1 MPDDRRQSA
10 ARHTLRQERP
20 TEMRWVIS
28 ALLVLGL
35 VPRAFAA
42 DLDVDALRGS
52 EPVGPALF
60 TNWSGFY
67 VGGQGS
73 YANTTADFS
82 GATSPI
88 IASSLIELALE
99 EDVGVSNWPLLGPGS
114 SHAAGFGGFV
124 GYNMQYQD
132 LVVGVEGN
140 YTHSN
145 ATVSASQSPI
155 LNRLVSAGGL
165 PYDVN
170 VSGTGTL
177 TINDVGE
184 LRLRAGY
191 ILNNFLPYGFV
202 GFALATANYQVTSC
216 VYGQQ
221 DPSGINV
228 PTGCGQ
234 QQTFTPC
241 ATPAQP
247 SCVGFAFPNSAS
259 KTDALLYGFSVGG
272 GLDYA
277 MTRNFFLRG
286 EFEYLQFDA
295 TANIVASEL
304 IGRLGVGLRF

>member
-1 MPDDRRQSA
+1 
-10 ARHTLRQERP
+10 
-20 TEMRWVIS
+20 MRWVIS

-42 DLDVDALRGS
+42 DLDLDALRGS

-67 VGGQGS
+67 FGGQGS
-73 YANTTADFS
+73 YSNTNADFS
-82 GATSPI
+82 SATRPLV
-88 IASSLIELALE
+88 ASSLIELALE
-99 EDVGVSNWPLLGPGS
+99 QDVGVSNWPFLGSGS
-114 SHAAGFGGFV
+114 SHAAGFGAFA

-132 LVVGVEGN
+132 LIVGVEAN
-140 YTHSN
+140 YTHSG
-145 ATVSASQSPI
+145 ATVSANQTPI

-165 PYDVN
+165 PWLVN
-170 VSGTGTL
+170 VSGSGSL

-184 LRLRAGY
+184 VRLRAGY
-191 ILNNFLPYGFV
+191 IVNNFLPYGFV

-234 QQTFTPC
+234 QQSFTAC
-241 ATPAQP
+241 ATAAAP
-247 SCVGFAFPNSAS
+247 SCVGIAFPNSAS

-272 GLDYA
+272 GVDYA

-295 TANIVASEL
+295 IANIVASQI
-304 IGRLGVGLRF
+304 IGRVGVGLRF